1 MKHPGARIV
10 LIAAL
15 ATFATLGALTVRA
28 FAADEP
34 TPAPLRDPYVP
45 SASRA
50 SAPMPET
57 RGEALRAQV
66 ERKLRADFD
75 AADTERKGSITRDQ
89 ARAARL
95 AVVHDNLD
103 AIDGARKGR
112 ITFEDYKRFLRA
124 RGARTL

>member
-1 MKHPGARIV
+1 MKQPGARIV
-10 LIAAL
+10 FIAAL
-15 ATFATLGALTVRA
+15 AVFAASA
-28 FAADEP
+28 FAADAP

-45 SASRA
+45 PASRA

-57 RGEALRAQV
+57 RGEALRSQV

-75 AADTERKGSITRDQ
+75 AADIERKGSITRDQ

-95 AVVHDNLD
+95 AVVHDNFD

-112 ITFEDYKRFLRA
+112 VTFEDYKRFLRA